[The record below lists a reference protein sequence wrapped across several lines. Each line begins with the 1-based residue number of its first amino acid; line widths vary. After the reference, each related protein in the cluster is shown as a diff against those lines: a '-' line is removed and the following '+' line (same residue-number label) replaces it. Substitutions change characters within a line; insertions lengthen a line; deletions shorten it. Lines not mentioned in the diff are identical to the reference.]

1 MSESFNKSARLVV
14 VCLVALALPS
24 LALASGDAAGEHH
37 DALPLKQMGFHA
49 LNLAILVGF
58 FAWLARGKVGPALK
72 ARADQVA
79 HAIRGAS
86 AAEAEAKARAAELEG
101 RLKGLD
107 QEIARLKAEA
117 EVGAQKEHE
126 GILAQ
131 AHRDAEQLAQNAAR
145 TIRDEAERAR
155 ASLRAEAGKLA
166 VELATQQVTVQI
178 SEADQDRLGGDFL
191 STVRNT
197 SEVRHG

>member
-1 MSESFNKSARLVV
+1 MTHSTQRTARIALAVG
-14 VCLVALALPS
+14 LGLALPG
-24 LALASGDAAGEHH
+24 LAFAAGGGGGEHH
-37 DALPLKQMGFHA
+37 DEFPLKQIGFHA
-49 LNLAILVGF
+49 LNLAFLLGL
-58 FAWLARGKVGPALK
+58 FAWLAKGKVGPALK
-72 ARADQVA
+72 ARADQIA

-86 AAEAEAKARAAELEG
+86 AAEAEAKARAAELES

-107 QEIARLKAEA
+107 AEIARMKAEA
-117 EVGAQKEHE
+117 AAGADKEHE
-126 GILAQ
+126 GIVAQ
-131 AHRDAEQLAQNAAR
+131 ARRDAEQLSQNAAR

-166 VELATQQVTVQI
+166 LELATQQVAAQI
-178 SEADQDRLGGDFL
+178 SEGDQDRLGGEFL